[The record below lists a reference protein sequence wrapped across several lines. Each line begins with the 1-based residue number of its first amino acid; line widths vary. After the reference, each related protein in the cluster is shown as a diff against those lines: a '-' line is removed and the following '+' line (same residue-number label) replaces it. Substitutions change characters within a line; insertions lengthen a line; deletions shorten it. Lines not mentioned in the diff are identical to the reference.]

1 MVRGREPGPRGL
13 PPASGENHVGCT
25 PQHHHG
31 RAAPQRGPIIVHLK
45 PSAAFAG
52 LAITFA
58 VVMIGTTMPTPM
70 YALYQ
75 HELGFSPLVQTVI
88 FAVYAVGVL
97 TALLVTGS
105 WSDQLGRRPVL
116 LAGIALALLSSLV
129 FLFAGPVQ
137 VLLAGRVLSGFSAG
151 IFAGAA
157 TAAVIEA
164 APPAWRN
171 RGPAVATV
179 ANIGGLGL
187 GAALAGL
194 AVQFLPAPLHLSFA
208 VHAVAVALCGL
219 LVLAAPETV
228 RDRPARPVLRP
239 RALTVPGPVRAVFAI
254 SATAGIA
261 GFATIGL
268 FTALSP
274 RIVAEI
280 IGNPNHAVA
289 GLMPLLMLGSSV
301 IAQVVVR
308 DRGTDRTL
316 DAGCV
321 LLVLGAG
328 LVALSVAQESMAE
341 LVGGAL
347 VAGAGQGM
355 TFATGLAA
363 VNSRVDA
370 QQRAGVTSTYF
381 VVLYLAISVP
391 IIGLGAA
398 SQVWDLTI
406 AGIVFCAGVAVLAT
420 VALGALQVLKR
431 STATERDRAAPGP
444 GEREP

>member
-1 MVRGREPGPRGL
+1 MTAASCNPR
-13 PPASGENHVGCT
+13 PRKV
-25 PQHHHG
+25 
-31 RAAPQRGPIIVHLK
+31 PIIVRPR

-52 LAITFA
+52 LATTFA

-75 HELGFSPLVQTVI
+75 RELGFSPVVQTVI
-88 FAVYAVGVL
+88 FGVYALGVL
-97 TALLVTGS
+97 VALVVTGS

-116 LAGIALALLSSLV
+116 LGGIGLALLSSLV
-129 FLFAGPVQ
+129 FLLAGPVP

-151 IFAGAA
+151 VFAGAA

-164 APPAWRN
+164 APPGWRD

-194 AVQFLPAPLHLSFA
+194 AVQYLPAPLHLAFA

-228 RDRPARPVLRP
+228 RDRPAHPVLRP
-239 RALTVPGPVRAVFAI
+239 RALTVPAPVRAVFAI

-280 IGNPNHAVA
+280 IGNRDHAVA

-301 IAQVVVR
+301 VAQVVVR
-308 DRGTDRTL
+308 ARATERTL

-328 LVALSVAQESMAE
+328 LVALSVAQGSMAE
-341 LVGGAL
+341 LVAGAL

-363 VNSRVDA
+363 VNARVDPR
-370 QQRAGVTSTYF
+370 QRAGVTSAYF
-381 VVLYLAISVP
+381 VVLYVAISAP

-398 SQVWDLTI
+398 SQVWDLRT
-406 AGIVFCAGVAVLAT
+406 AGIGFCAGVAVLAAA
-420 VALGALQVLKR
+420 ALAALQLLR
-431 STATERDRAAPGP
+431 RRDRG
-444 GEREP
+444 